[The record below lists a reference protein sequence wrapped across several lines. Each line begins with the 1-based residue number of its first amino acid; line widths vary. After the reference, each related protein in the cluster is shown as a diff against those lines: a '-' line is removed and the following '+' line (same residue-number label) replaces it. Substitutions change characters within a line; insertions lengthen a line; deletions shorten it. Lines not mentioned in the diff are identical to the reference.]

1 MVVPS
6 TMRPIS
12 SGVSALWP
20 MASSG
25 AAAGCCGVEGTLTV
39 RIRPLRSS
47 SATRSV
53 KVPPV
58 SMPTL
63 YILGLPGLAA
73 SSTRPAAF
81 AAANSARTRRFTSA
95 HLSSQNISPGN
106 SSSTQYSR
114 AIMMPQKEQLKIRV
128 SYQARSNGTHLPLI
142 SGRLPASLGRPRHF
156 HGRGGSRVNRGGRFA
171 ARARLTSRAPAR

>member
-20 MASSG
+20 MAASG
-25 AAAGCCGVEGTLTV
+25 AAAGCCGVDGTLTV
-39 RIRPLRSS
+39 RMRPLWSS

-63 YILGLPGLAA
+63 YIGLFPARPA
-73 SSTRPAAF
+73 SETRPAAL
-81 AAANSARTRRFTSA
+81 ASANSARTRRFTSA
-95 HLSSQNISPGN
+95 HLSSQNISPEN

-114 AIMMPQKEQLKIRV
+114 AIMMPQKEQLKMRV

-142 SGRLPASLGRPRHF
+142 SARLPACLGRPRPF
-156 HGRGGSRVNRGGRFA
+156 HGQ
-171 ARARLTSRAPAR
+171 